1 MIEIIL
7 GIGVATFI
15 VYTVFN
21 ITYML
26 SMRRTSDSLTE
37 FLRNTEGN
45 LNAALTELR
54 GTLENM
60 KKITGDV
67 GAVTQEVKQ
76 ISDSVASVERS
87 IQGLYHYMK
96 EGLGSAAGANIAGI
110 KAGITT
116 GVSTLVKKM
125 QKGRREDHER
135 GTERER

>member
-15 VYTVFN
+15 VYTVFHVMY
-21 ITYML
+21 IL
-26 SMRRTSDSLTE
+26 SMKRTSDSMTA
-37 FLRNTEGN
+37 FLRSIEGN
-45 LNAALTELR
+45 LNASLFELR
-54 GTLENM
+54 GTLENL

-67 GAVTQEVKQ
+67 GAVTEEVKQ
-76 ISDSVASVERS
+76 ISNSVASVERS
-87 IQGLYHYMK
+87 IRGLYVYVK

-125 QKGRREDHER
+125 RKGRREYHER
-135 GTERER
+135 GTERGK